1 MIKTDAVLKSKV
13 VISNEQPVQSEFLD
27 EREPAIYYLHEKHT
41 VVLGYSNEL
50 LHLSRIHGQRFLY
63 QNALLVRHEELPSTQ
78 VVDLEGADVNNV
90 FREKRK
96 RLTLREALSKH
107 RFTLSATFKT
117 IRLWS

>member
-27 EREPAIYYLHEKHT
+27 EREPAVYYLHEKRI

-50 LHLSRIHGQRFLY
+50 LNLPQIHGQRFLY
-63 QNALLVRHEELPSTQ
+63 QNALLVRHEKLPSTQ

-96 RLTLREALSKH
+96 RLMLREALSKQ